1 MRNWI
6 ITRRGIL
13 MVNIDDMKV
22 SDLLHLIDMIQNC
35 LYKETK
41 SYIPVEPLSVFTYKI
56 EREHV
61 FQMPKDGEV

>member
-1 MRNWI
+1 
-6 ITRRGIL
+6 
-13 MVNIDDMKV
+13 MVNIDDMNV
-22 SDLLHLIDMIQNC
+22 SDLLHLMDMIQNC
-35 LYKETK
+35 LCKETK

>member
-1 MRNWI
+1 
-6 ITRRGIL
+6 

-22 SDLLHLIDMIQNC
+22 SDLLHMIDMIQNC

-41 SYIPVEPLSVFTYKI
+41 SYIPVEQLSVFTYKI